1 MGKYV
6 LVYKGGGMGETE
18 AEQQEAMTQWM
29 NWFGSLGD
37 SVVDGGN
44 PFGPSSSIASDG
56 AVSGAGASSLTG
68 YSIVSAGSLSE
79 ACDKAKGCPVLSSGG
94 SIEVYEA
101 MPIG

>member
-6 LVYKGGGMGETE
+6 LAYKGGGMGESE

-29 NWFGSLGD
+29 NWFGALGAA
-37 SVVDGGN
+37 VVDGGN

-56 AVSGAGASSLTG
+56 AVSDGAASSLTG
-68 YSIVSAGSLSE
+68 YSIIDADGMTD
-79 ACDKAKGCPVLSSGG
+79 ACNKAKGCPVLSSGG